1 MAKLGI
7 NTGSAPDAGDGDSLL
22 AGGIKINSNFN
33 ELYSYFGNGSD
44 LNSGVWNKTS
54 SGINTLSKVGI
65 GTTNPTSTLSVLGDV
80 LVSGIVTAS
89 LFVGEISYSSLS
101 GISTSVVGGN
111 ASVINLN
118 VSGIST
124 LSTTST
130 TNLTAQQINV
140 SGISTLGVTSTT
152 NLTAQQINV
161 SGISTF
167 NNNVYV
173 GTAVT
178 INASSG
184 IISATRFDGV
194 INDPNFEVIDENLQL
209 YVATTGSDSTGTGT
223 LANPWATPHKA
234 VNWLSSR
241 TIKLGVGVT
250 INIADG
256 NYTFTEEL
264 ILEHPNGNQIKIF
277 GGTTSGTRPVE
288 TLTGSLTG
296 IETGNTVASQT
307 YNVGL
312 LTSYYKT
319 VLRFNGTNGLRC
331 NTNGGTT
338 LDRILIVG
346 DGTTPFCNGV
356 CVGVSDD
363 SASGMIG
370 IGTSVAVHNFS
381 ANGVLSRHGSYV
393 FAQNVTVTNCSNG
406 FSCLYGG
413 NIRTGSGLASNCN
426 GDGFRVTNGGSIRAY
441 ASRSH
446 YNGGSGF
453 SILQGGSL
461 DIVGSSSTS
470 NTGAGVSVRYGGSVG
485 AINLVASRNVG
496 GGVTVRYGGD
506 VDFRNATL
514 SNNSSFDVYGFGS
527 GSINVAGA
535 TYSSIS
541 PTLNTVGNGSF
552 YITNA

>member
-33 ELYSYFGNGSD
+33 EVYSYFGDGNN
-44 LNSGVWNKTS
+44 LNSGTWNKTTT
-54 SGINTLSKVGI
+54 GINTLGRVGI
-65 GTTNPTSTLSVLGDV
+65 GTTNSTSSLSILGDV

-89 LFVGEISYSSLS
+89 SFVGNVSYASSS

-111 ASVINLN
+111 ASIVNLN

-124 LSTTST
+124 L
-130 TNLTAQQINV
+130 
-140 SGISTLGVTSTT
+140 GITSTT

-167 NNNVYV
+167 SNNVYV

-184 IISATRFDGV
+184 IISATRFNGV
-194 INDPNFEVIDENLQL
+194 INDPNFEVISENMQL

-241 TIKLGVGVT
+241 TIKLGIGVT
-250 INIADG
+250 INIANGD
-256 NYTFTEEL
+256 YTFTEEL
-264 ILEHPNGNQIKIF
+264 ILEHPNGNQIRIL
-277 GGTTSGTRPVE
+277 GGTTTGNRPVE

-312 LTSYYKT
+312 LTSFYNT

-393 FAQNVTVTNCSNG
+393 FAQNVTVTNCNNG
-406 FSCLYGG
+406 FACLYGG
-413 NIRTGSGLASNCN
+413 NIRTGSGLASNCA
-426 GDGFRVTNGGSIRAY
+426 GDGFRITNGGSIRAY

-485 AINLVASRNVG
+485 ARSVTASRNVG

-506 VDFRNATL
+506 VDARDASIT
-514 SNNSSFDVYGFGS
+514 NNSISDVYGFGS
-527 GSINVAGA
+527 GTIYVGGA
-535 TYSSIS
+535 TYSTIS
-541 PTLNTVGNGSF
+541 PTLNTVGNGSV
-552 YITNA
+552 YITNT

>member
-33 ELYSYFGNGSD
+33 EVYSYFGDGNN
-44 LNSGVWNKTS
+44 LNSGTWNKTTT
-54 SGINTLSKVGI
+54 GINTLGRVGI
-65 GTTNPTSTLSVLGDV
+65 GTTNSTSSLSILGDV

-89 LFVGEISYSSLS
+89 SFVGNVSYASSS

-118 VSGIST
+118 VSGIAT
-124 LSTTST
+124 LGVTSA
-130 TNLTAQQINV
+130 TNLTIQQINV
-140 SGISTLGVTSTT
+140 SGISTLGITSTT
-152 NLTAQQINV
+152 NLTTQQINV
-161 SGISTF
+161 SGVSTF

-184 IISATRFDGV
+184 IISATRFDGI
-194 INDPNFEVIDENLQL
+194 INDPNFEVIDEDLQL
-209 YVATTGSDSTGTGT
+209 YVATTGSDTTGTGT

-241 TIKLGVGVT
+241 TIKLGIGVT

-264 ILEHPNGNQIKIF
+264 VLEHPNGNQIKIF
-277 GGTTSGTRPVE
+277 GGTTTGVRPVE
-288 TLTGSLTG
+288 TLTGSSTG
-296 IETGNTVASQT
+296 IETGNTSASKT

-312 LTSYYKT
+312 LTSFYNT

-338 LDRILIVG
+338 LDRILIIG

-381 ANGVLSRHGSYV
+381 SNGVLSRHGSYV
-393 FAQNVTVTNCSNG
+393 FAQNVTVTNCNNG
-406 FSCLYGG
+406 FACLYGG
-413 NIRTGSGLASNCN
+413 NIRNGSALASNCN
-426 GDGFRVTNGGSIRAY
+426 GDGFRISNGGTIRGFAG
-441 ASRSH
+441 RSH

-453 SILQGGSL
+453 SIVQGGSL
-461 DIVGSSSTS
+461 DIVSSSSTS

-485 AINLVASRNVG
+485 AKGLTASRNVG
-496 GGVTVRYGGD
+496 GGVTVRYGGYFD
-506 VDFRNATL
+506 LTSSTITNNAP
-514 SNNSSFDVYGFGS
+514 FDIYGFGS
-527 GSINVAGA
+527 GTIYVGGS
-535 TYSSIS
+535 TYSTIS
-541 PTLNTVGNGSF
+541 PTLNTVGNGSV
-552 YITNA
+552 YITNT